1 MKILLIVTLFL
12 SNILFANY
20 NYNGENN
27 GKIDMHGGKNLSL
40 VPSGSKKFENMD
52 ISKPFLPVAP
62 KALVEEKSQKKD
74 EKKENKK

>member
-20 NYNGENN
+20 NYNGENL
-27 GKIDMHGGKNLSL
+27 GKIDMHGGKSESL
-40 VPSGSKKFENMD
+40 VPSGSKKFENMN

-62 KALVEEKSQKKD
+62 KVTIKKD
-74 EKKENKK
+74 DKKENKK